1 MKHLQCEPGV
11 GNLPLSNRLI
21 SWGEIMKNLIT
32 LVFSMCLLGAFSTSA
47 FSADLEQIGTF
58 EFPTSASGEAQRHF
72 TLGVG
77 YLHSFGWKQARTEF
91 RKAQEIDPNFA
102 LAYWGESLTYNH
114 PLIPVLQDPDSPQ
127 DTLNRLGSTSEER
140 LSKAPTNRE
149 KGFLRAAEAFAFT
162 EGSLGDKRLAWMYA
176 MLDLY
181 EEFPEDREV
190 IAFTAVAMLSGAT
203 VSKDNRVLN
212 NFLTESGT
220 EISMQAGAMAMDIFR
235 ENPNHPGAAHY
246 IIHSFD
252 HPTYA
257 PLALSAAEKYASIAP
272 AVSHARHMP
281 THIFIQHGMWDRVA
295 EWNDSAFLA
304 GWDLWEPGDAAGDQ
318 NHSSDWGQYG
328 DLQRGNFDRSEM
340 WINRASDVLSNNP
353 GDGRSTGTLKTMK
366 ARHIIETENWETYE
380 LTDSLNSDELL
391 ALGLS
396 AANLG
401 DLDLAQAVAER
412 LEDLSS
418 QSPSNTTL
426 NLISMEISALTM
438 FKKGQEEEAVALLME
453 AVSVAE
459 NQSPPRGA
467 ASPLKPVHELAG
479 DLLLAM
485 GSHDKAAELYETSL
499 GRMANRPRAL
509 LGAARSYAGMSD
521 EYNARQKFQ
530 AFYSLWKDTDIAAVD
545 EVEDYLGL

>member
-1 MKHLQCEPGV
+1 MQCGPGV

-32 LVFSMCLLGAFSTSA
+32 LVFSMCLLGAISTSA

-91 RKAQEIDPNFA
+91 RKAQEIDPDFA

-340 WINRASDVLSNNP
+340 WINRASDVLANNP

-401 DLDLAQAVAER
+401 DLDLAQAVADR

-438 FKKGQEEEAVALLME
+438 FKKGQEDEAVALLME

>member
-1 MKHLQCEPGV
+1 MKHLQCGPGV

-91 RKAQEIDPNFA
+91 RKAQEIDPDFA

-401 DLDLAQAVAER
+401 DLDLAQAVADR

-438 FKKGQEEEAVALLME
+438 FKKGQEDEAVALLME

>member
-1 MKHLQCEPGV
+1 MKHLQCGPGV

-91 RKAQEIDPNFA
+91 RKAQEIDPDFA

-140 LSKAPTNRE
+140 LSKAPTSRE

-340 WINRASDVLSNNP
+340 WINRASDVLANNP

-401 DLDLAQAVAER
+401 DLDLAQAVADR

-438 FKKGQEEEAVALLME
+438 FKKGQEDEAVALLME

>member
-1 MKHLQCEPGV
+1 MKHLQCGPGV

-91 RKAQEIDPNFA
+91 RKAQEIDPDFA

-340 WINRASDVLSNNP
+340 WINRASDVLANNP

-401 DLDLAQAVAER
+401 DLDLAQAVADR

-545 EVEDYLGL
+545 EVENYLGL

>member
-1 MKHLQCEPGV
+1 MKHLQCGPGV

-91 RKAQEIDPNFA
+91 RKAQEIDPDFA

-114 PLIPVLQDPDSPQ
+114 PLIPVLQDPNSPQ

-340 WINRASDVLSNNP
+340 WINRASDVLANNP

-401 DLDLAQAVAER
+401 DLDLAQAVADR

-438 FKKGQEEEAVALLME
+438 FKKGQEEEAVALLLE

-479 DLLLAM
+479 DLLLTM

>member
-1 MKHLQCEPGV
+1 LQCGPGV

-91 RKAQEIDPNFA
+91 RKAQEIDPDFA

-340 WINRASDVLSNNP
+340 WINRASDVLANNP

-401 DLDLAQAVAER
+401 DLDLAQAVADR

-479 DLLLAM
+479 DLLLTM

-509 LGAARSYAGMSD
+509 LGAARSYAGMRD

>member
-1 MKHLQCEPGV
+1 MKHLQCGPGV

-91 RKAQEIDPNFA
+91 RKAQEIDPDFA

-140 LSKAPTNRE
+140 LSKAPTSRE

-401 DLDLAQAVAER
+401 DLDLAQAVADR

>member
-1 MKHLQCEPGV
+1 MKHLQCGPGV

-91 RKAQEIDPNFA
+91 RKAQEIDPDFA

-340 WINRASDVLSNNP
+340 WINRASDVLANNP

-401 DLDLAQAVAER
+401 DLDLAQAVADR

-479 DLLLAM
+479 DLLLTM

>member
-1 MKHLQCEPGV
+1 MKHLQCGPGV

-91 RKAQEIDPNFA
+91 RKAQEIDPDFA

-340 WINRASDVLSNNP
+340 WINRASDVLANNP

-401 DLDLAQAVAER
+401 DLDLAQAVADR

-438 FKKGQEEEAVALLME
+438 FKKGQEDEAVALLME

>member
-1 MKHLQCEPGV
+1 MKHLQCGPGV

-203 VSKDNRVLN
+203 VSKDNRGLN

-340 WINRASDVLSNNP
+340 WINRASDVLANNP

-401 DLDLAQAVAER
+401 DLDLAQAVADR

-438 FKKGQEEEAVALLME
+438 FKKGQEDEAVALLME

>member
-1 MKHLQCEPGV
+1 MKHLQCGPGV

-401 DLDLAQAVAER
+401 DLDLAQAVADR

-438 FKKGQEEEAVALLME
+438 FKKGQEDEAVALLME

>member
-91 RKAQEIDPNFA
+91 RKAQEIDPDFA

-340 WINRASDVLSNNP
+340 WINRASDVLANNP

-401 DLDLAQAVAER
+401 DLDLAQAVADR

-509 LGAARSYAGMSD
+509 LGAARSYAGMRD

>member
-91 RKAQEIDPNFA
+91 RKAQEIDPDFA

-127 DTLNRLGSTSEER
+127 ETLNRLGSTSEER
-140 LSKAPTNRE
+140 LSKAPTNKE
-149 KGFLRAAEAFAFT
+149 KGFVRAAEAFAFT
-162 EGSLGDKRLAWMYA
+162 KGSLGEKRLAWMYA

-340 WINRASDVLSNNP
+340 WINRASDVLANNP

-401 DLDLAQAVAER
+401 DLDLAQAVADR

>member
-1 MKHLQCEPGV
+1 MQCGPGV

-91 RKAQEIDPNFA
+91 RKAQEIDPDFA

-140 LSKAPTNRE
+140 LSKAPTSRE

-340 WINRASDVLSNNP
+340 WINRASDVLANNP

-401 DLDLAQAVAER
+401 DLDLAQAVADR

-438 FKKGQEEEAVALLME
+438 FKKGQEDEAVALLME

>member
-1 MKHLQCEPGV
+1 MKHLQCAPGV

-91 RKAQEIDPNFA
+91 RKAQEIDPDFA

-340 WINRASDVLSNNP
+340 WINRASDVLANNP

-401 DLDLAQAVAER
+401 DLDLAQAVADR

-479 DLLLAM
+479 DLLLTM

>member
-1 MKHLQCEPGV
+1 MKHLQCGPGV
-11 GNLPLSNRLI
+11 GNLPLSDRLI

-91 RKAQEIDPNFA
+91 RKAQEIDPDFA

-340 WINRASDVLSNNP
+340 WINRASDVLANNP

-396 AANLG
+396 AANTG
-401 DLDLAQAVAER
+401 DLDLAQAVADR

-438 FKKGQEEEAVALLME
+438 FKKGQEDEAVALLME

>member
-1 MKHLQCEPGV
+1 MKHLQCGPGV

-91 RKAQEIDPNFA
+91 RKAQEIDPDFA

-401 DLDLAQAVAER
+401 DLDLAPAVAER

-530 AFYSLWKDTDIAAVD
+530 AFYSLWKDTDIAAID

>member
-1 MKHLQCEPGV
+1 MKHLQCGPGV

-91 RKAQEIDPNFA
+91 RKAQEIDPDFA

-401 DLDLAQAVAER
+401 DLDLAQAVADR

-438 FKKGQEEEAVALLME
+438 FKKGQEEEAVALLLE

-479 DLLLAM
+479 DLLLTM

>member
-1 MKHLQCEPGV
+1 MKHLQCGPGV
-11 GNLPLSNRLI
+11 GNLALSNRLI

-91 RKAQEIDPNFA
+91 RKAQEIDPDFA

-203 VSKDNRVLN
+203 VSKENRVLN

-340 WINRASDVLSNNP
+340 WINRASDVLANNP

-401 DLDLAQAVAER
+401 DLDLAQAVADR

-438 FKKGQEEEAVALLME
+438 FKKGQEDEAVALLME

>member
-1 MKHLQCEPGV
+1 MKHLQCGPGV

-91 RKAQEIDPNFA
+91 RKAQEIDPDFA

-340 WINRASDVLSNNP
+340 WINRASDVLANNP

-401 DLDLAQAVAER
+401 DLDLAQAVADR

-438 FKKGQEEEAVALLME
+438 FKKGQEEEAVALLLE

>member
-1 MKHLQCEPGV
+1 MKHLQCGPGV

-91 RKAQEIDPNFA
+91 RKAQEIDPDFA

-401 DLDLAQAVAER
+401 DLDLAQAVADR

-438 FKKGQEEEAVALLME
+438 FKKGQEKEAVALLME

>member
-1 MKHLQCEPGV
+1 MKHLQCGPGV

-91 RKAQEIDPNFA
+91 RKAQEIDPDFA

-340 WINRASDVLSNNP
+340 WINRASDVLANNP

-401 DLDLAQAVAER
+401 DLDLAQAVADR

>member
-1 MKHLQCEPGV
+1 MKHLQCGPGV

-91 RKAQEIDPNFA
+91 RKAQEIDPDFA

-203 VSKDNRVLN
+203 VSQDNRVLN

-401 DLDLAQAVAER
+401 DLDLAQAVADR

>member
-1 MKHLQCEPGV
+1 MQCGPGV

-340 WINRASDVLSNNP
+340 WINRASDVLANNP

-401 DLDLAQAVAER
+401 DLDLAQAVADR

-438 FKKGQEEEAVALLME
+438 FKKGQEDEAVALLME

>member
-1 MKHLQCEPGV
+1 MKHLQCGPGV

-340 WINRASDVLSNNP
+340 WINRASDVLANNP

-401 DLDLAQAVAER
+401 DLDLAQAVADR

-438 FKKGQEEEAVALLME
+438 FKKGQEDEAVALLME

>member
-1 MKHLQCEPGV
+1 MKHLQCGPGV

-91 RKAQEIDPNFA
+91 RKAQEIDPDFA

-340 WINRASDVLSNNP
+340 WINRASDVLANNP

-401 DLDLAQAVAER
+401 DLDLAQAVADR

-530 AFYSLWKDTDIAAVD
+530 AFYSLWKGTDIAAVD

>member
-1 MKHLQCEPGV
+1 MKHLQCGPGV

-91 RKAQEIDPNFA
+91 RKAQEIDPDFA

-203 VSKDNRVLN
+203 VSQDNRVLN

>member
-1 MKHLQCEPGV
+1 MKHLQCGPGV

-91 RKAQEIDPNFA
+91 RKAQEIDPDFA

-340 WINRASDVLSNNP
+340 WINRASDVLANNP

-401 DLDLAQAVAER
+401 DLDLAQAVADR

-438 FKKGQEEEAVALLME
+438 FKKGQEDEAVALLME

-509 LGAARSYAGMSD
+509 LGAARSYAGMRD

>member
-1 MKHLQCEPGV
+1 MKHLQCAPGV

-91 RKAQEIDPNFA
+91 RKAQEIDPDFA

-340 WINRASDVLSNNP
+340 WINRASDVLAHNP

-401 DLDLAQAVAER
+401 DLDLAQAVADR

-438 FKKGQEEEAVALLME
+438 FKKGQEDEAVALLME